1 MSMCIYEEQRNGLCS
16 ELSAGLGR
24 ALQLAVQAK
33 QQGLPGAEGAA
44 MRLVTG
50 LSAMR
55 LVTGLSAKPYGLCHD
70 SAVEAVAAAAGPL
83 ASEAFSRAVKQ
94 CCMVGHLQQCIKL
107 LQAVADH
114 KSLLQQLA
122 TPLVDRMVTAPKP
135 ANCIKLA
142 ELLTSLPQLQQ
153 RLVAAAAAALRSDI
167 TAALS
172 CLPQAQALAGRT
184 ELHRQVVA
192 AAAHALRNSGSGSQ
206 AAWCIPHMQ
215 ALSSQPKLQRHL
227 AVAIAEVL
235 SSKGSIGQLNECVA
249 VLEALRGQPHLRQR
263 SLAVPQRSCC
273 LSWTQSPMPPAT
285 SSW

>member
-1 MSMCIYEEQRNGLCS
+1 M
-16 ELSAGLGR
+16 
-24 ALQLAVQAK
+24 
-33 QQGLPGAEGAA
+33 
-44 MRLVTG
+44 
-50 LSAMR
+50 
-55 LVTGLSAKPYGLCHD
+55 
-70 SAVEAVAAAAGPL
+70 
-83 ASEAFSRAVKQ
+83 
-94 CCMVGHLQQCIKL
+94 
-107 LQAVADH
+107 
-114 KSLLQQLA
+114 
-122 TPLVDRMVTAPKP
+122 
-135 ANCIKLA
+135 
-142 ELLTSLPQLQQ
+142 
-153 RLVAAAAAALRSDI
+153 AAAAAALRSDI